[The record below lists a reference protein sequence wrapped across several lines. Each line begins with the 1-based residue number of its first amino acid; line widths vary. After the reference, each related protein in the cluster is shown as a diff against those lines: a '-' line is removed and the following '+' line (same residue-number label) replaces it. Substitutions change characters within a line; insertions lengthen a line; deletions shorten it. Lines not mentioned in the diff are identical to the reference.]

1 MWFCAQSHYWP
12 TPFFDNCFRFLTLI
26 VLIPVHANFPF
37 SIPYFCLILNFI
49 HKRFSLRSHFSLLDR
64 YVVKINILST
74 IHVVDSNGYFISW
87 LTQCPVKTCEVGQK
101 ELKDVMYP
109 FLFLIKKTGDWKANS
124 RVFWR
129 PTDKLKVMADRAS
142 IPVILKLL
150 VTWIAPAWEKKAP
163 THPIIVSKY
172 RTRQK
177 KAHFNQLFRWI

>member
-109 FLFLIKKTGDWKANS
+109 FLFLIKKNWWLKSKQLCVLETHWQTEGYGWQSVYTSDSQTSSYMNS
-124 RVFWR
+124 TCVR
-129 PTDKLKVMADRAS
+129 
-142 IPVILKLL
+142 
-150 VTWIAPAWEKKAP
+150 KKSSHTP
-163 THPIIVSKY
+163 HYS
-172 RTRQK
+172 
-177 KAHFNQLFRWI
+177 

>member
-109 FLFLIKKTGDWKANS
+109 FLFLIKKK
-124 RVFWR
+124 
-129 PTDKLKVMADRAS
+129 
-142 IPVILKLL
+142 L
-150 VTWIAPAWEKKAP
+150 VTEKQTVVCFGDP
-163 THPIIVSKY
+163 LTNWRLWLTERLYQWFSN
-172 RTRQK
+172 
-177 KAHFNQLFRWI
+177 F